1 MARSA
6 SHRPLRTLG
15 ALACL
20 IALLYGLIAAGVVW
34 STAQWTPKLAL
45 DLEGGTQ
52 IVLRPVSVAGQAEAT
67 PDQIDEALRIIQRR
81 VNGSGISEAEVTRQ
95 GDRNIVVSLPGAKD
109 PETIALVRKSAQL
122 QFRAVLVA
130 QGTAPEPAPSPTG
143 SPTGSPSPSP
153 TGTGATPRP
162 SGSATTSPK
171 ATAKPGGSATPTP
184 SGSTSTN
191 GKAISDALLARPRA
205 AATPSPT
212 PTGTP
217 AASVTPRA
225 ATPAPTGAT
234 PAPTGAPSP
243 QPKPTDASD
252 LNWIDEA
259 LGKQFTEID
268 CTDQQVRNDLLG
280 VVSDPK
286 KPLVTCQDDGTA
298 KYILGPAEV
307 VGTDVSSASARLE
320 TNSQGFAGTN
330 WQVDIVFTGEG
341 GKKFGDVTR
350 RLAALTGVQNQ
361 FGIVLDNV
369 VISAPTT
376 NEAIPGGQAQITGTF
391 TQAEAQNLGNQLR
404 YGALPVTFVPQTEE
418 SIAATL
424 GSDNLRGGLLAGLI
438 GMLLVVVYSLLQY
451 RALGLVTV
459 ASLVLAGVITYGLV
473 VLLGWRQG
481 YRLSFAGV
489 AGLIVAIG
497 ITADSFIVF
506 FERVKDEV
514 RDGRG
519 LAAAVEAAW
528 VRARRTILA
537 SGAVNL
543 LAATVLYLLAVGGV
557 RGFAF
562 TLGLTTLVDVLV
574 VFLFTKPMVSLLART
589 RFFGGGHRLSGF
601 DPEHLGRK
609 VAYVG
614 RGRFRTGETAGVTG
628 GSSGSTG
635 RRGAT
640 AVDVLEP
647 GSTPAGQTPLRG
659 RTPPTRSS
667 ASATSGAPAGLGP
680 VRGATRGT
688 PAGGGLTIAERRA
701 AAERAGRVVEDAGSE
716 VDREPDHPSGG
727 SDGNGRA
734 QERSGA
740 TGRDV

>member
-1 MARSA
+1 VARSA

-20 IALLYGLIAAGVVW
+20 VALLYGLIAAGVVW

-67 PDQIDEALRIIQRR
+67 PDQIDEALRIIERR

-130 QGTAPEPAPSPTG
+130 QGTAPEPTPSPTG

-162 SGSATTSPK
+162 SGSATSSPK
-171 ATAKPGGSATPTP
+171 ATAKPGGSPTATP
-184 SGSTSTN
+184 SASVSTN
-191 GKAISDALLARPRA
+191 GKAISDALLARPRV

-217 AASVTPRA
+217 AASATPSA
-225 ATPAPTGAT
+225 ATPSPGGPT
-234 PAPTGAPSP
+234 PAPSGAPSP

-268 CTDQQVRNDLLG
+268 CTDQKVRNALLG
-280 VVSDPK
+280 GVSDPK

-330 WQVDIVFTGEG
+330 WQVDIVFTGDG

-404 YGALPVTFVPQTEE
+404 YGALPVTFVPQTED

-459 ASLVLAGVITYGLV
+459 ASLVIAAVITYGLV
-473 VLLGWRQG
+473 VLFGWRQG

-519 LAAAVEAAW
+519 LGPAVEAAW
-528 VRARRTILA
+528 LRARRTILA

-562 TLGLTTLVDVLV
+562 TLGLTTVVDVLV

-614 RGRFRTGETAGVTG
+614 RGRFKTADVAVDTA

-659 RTPPTRSS
+659 RTATRSP
-667 ASATSGAPAGLGP
+667 AAATSDAPAGLGP
-680 VRGATRGT
+680 VRGAPRARPSGD
-688 PAGGGLTIAERRA
+688 GLTIAERRA
-701 AAERAGRVVEDAGSE
+701 AAERAGRGAEGTGSE
-716 VDREPDHPSGG
+716 ADQTPDEPSGG
-727 SDGNGRA
+727 ADENGRA